1 MSRPPSPLR
10 PALVTL
16 EVSGVLIVVVQ
27 VLRSSE
33 PLSFKV
39 AAVAVPAAIV
49 YTILVLHVGR
59 WLERRRLSNTKDP
72 S

>member
-1 MSRPPSPLR
+1 L
-10 PALVTL
+10 AVL
-16 EVSGVLIVVVQ
+16 EVSGVLIVEVE

-39 AAVAVPAAIV
+39 AAVAGPTVIL
-49 YTILVLHVGR
+49 YTIFVLHLGR
-59 WLERRRLSNTKDP
+59 WLERRRLSNSKDP